1 MSRHDVF
8 RLAGLVALL
17 LLVAAS
23 APAFPQEPEPSA
35 ESAEAGAAADEVGD
49 SATVERILEQQE
61 ELLRG
66 QHFSYEPQGRRDP
79 FQSLYEVVNRPP
91 EGQRPPGIRGMLV
104 AELDL
109 DGIVKDG
116 TGGDIAFFK
125 GSDNKGYFLRV
136 GDGVYDATLIA
147 IDTRKGV
154 VTFRQKVDDPR
165 MIKPYRDVVMR
176 LAPGN
181 EERMNE

>member
-1 MSRHDVF
+1 V
-8 RLAGLVALL
+8 
-17 LLVAAS
+17 LLVLLAAAS
-23 APAFPQEPEPSA
+23 APAFPQEPAAPPA
-35 ESAEAGAAADEVGD
+35 EDVPAEAGSETDTEGEAAEVGD

-61 ELLRG
+61 ALLRG
-66 QHFSYEPQGRRDP
+66 ARFSYEPQGRRDP

-109 DGIVKDG
+109 DGIVKDAS
-116 TGGDIAFFK
+116 GGDIAFFK

-136 GDGVYDATLIA
+136 GDGVFDATLLA
-147 IDTRKGV
+147 IDTKKGL

-176 LAPGN
+176 LATMN
-181 EERMNE
+181 EERPE